1 MRRLAVLVL
10 LLLAGCGG
18 GAPSEVVPADAT
30 YYIGTSADE
39 TDRLLYFIARDDLDF
54 DRDVKPWLGDRA
66 AYFRRDAEDDFGL
79 VFASDDDE
87 RAEAF
92 GRKVAVNGPLRA
104 AAIVDGYLVA
114 TSSRELLRIVQASG
128 GRSLADSAHLDV
140 GGEDGDDAPDVLMT
154 AEDTA
159 VLVSRFQWS
168 DVIPRSAIPATAL
181 GDDQLAVRMWSEP
194 RRQRIEVSGLPSRPD
209 TAPSLA
215 DVPGAARLAFA
226 SPDLGEDL
234 ALLRAHEQFI
244 QIGQATGI
252 DLEQA
257 VLPHLGAGMFF
268 VQGRDPLEM
277 GGRLVA
283 ETVDEEALRREATAW
298 AKRLG
303 PKRGEIH
310 AGEGFFE
317 LTVDHPDLPH
327 LFLEIRDGRLQLDGG
342 VAPGGVAEDLDDT
355 PAYRDAA
362 RLLGGPP
369 TFLLTEAGG
378 YLAAR
383 DAVED
388 GRRVVQ
394 GVSVQQRG

>member
-1 MRRLAVLVL
+1 MRRLPVLVL

-30 YYIGTSADE
+30 YYVGTSADE
-39 TDRLLYFIARDDLDF
+39 ADRLLYFIARDDLEF

-104 AAIVDGYLVA
+104 AAIIDGYLVV

-128 GRSLADSAHLDV
+128 GRSLADSSHLDV
-140 GGEDGDDAPDVLMT
+140 GGEEGDDAPDVLMT
-154 AEDTA
+154 AEDTT

-168 DVIPRSAIPATAL
+168 DLIPRSAIPATAF
-181 GDDQLAVRMWSEP
+181 GDDQLAVRMWNEP
-194 RRQRIEVSGLPSRPD
+194 GRQRIEVTGLPTRSD
-209 TAPSLA
+209 IAASLA
-215 DVPGAARLAFA
+215 DVPGAAWLAFA
-226 SPDLGEDL
+226 SADLGEDL

-244 QIGQATGI
+244 QIGDATGL
-252 DLEQA
+252 DLQER

-268 VQGRDPLEM
+268 VQGRSPFEM

-283 ETVDEEALRREATAW
+283 ETADEDALKREATAW
-298 AKRLG
+298 AERLG
-303 PKRGEIH
+303 PKRAEIH
-310 AGEGFFE
+310 QGDGFFE

-327 LFLEIRDGRLQLDGG
+327 LFLEIRDGRLQIDGG
-342 VAPGGVAEDLDDT
+342 VAPGGVADDLDNT
-355 PAYRDAA
+355 RAYVDAE
-362 RLLGGPP
+362 RELGGPP
-369 TFLLTEAGG
+369 TFVLIDGAS
-378 YLAAR
+378 YVAAR

-388 GRRVVQ
+388 GRRVVR